1 MERLIKEGV
10 WTLHQTHHFELSV
23 QIKMSQHV
31 QPHILTASFTP
42 QVGITLFTV
51 SHRKSLWKHH
61 KFYLHM
67 DGRGNYE
74 FKPIT
79 DETVEFGS

>member
-1 MERLIKEGV
+1 MHTFHSGISK
-10 WTLHQTHHFELSV
+10 FADSV
-23 QIKMSQHV
+23 FF
-31 QPHILTASFTP
+31 PP
-42 QVGITLFTV
+42 
-51 SHRKSLWKHH
+51 

-74 FKPIT
+74 FKKIT